1 MLANVKRSF
10 AAAVVLMLAL
20 PAAQAADYRAGEQYT
35 RLDKPVATAPAVVEF
50 FSFYCGPCYQF
61 AETYRVGSTVAQ
73 ALPADEKVTKYHVS
87 LMGKLGNELTEAWAV
102 ATVLGV
108 EDKIEGAMFDAV
120 QKQRAVNSAEDIQR
134 VFTAAGIDAA
144 TYENA
149 RHSLLV
155 KGLIAK
161 QNEAVKAF
169 EVRGTPSFYV
179 AGKYKIDNAGM
190 ASTSVEG
197 YAKEYAAVVRYLL
210 DTQP

>member
-1 MLANVKRSF
+1 M
-10 AAAVVLMLAL
+10 
-20 PAAQAADYRAGEQYT
+20 
-35 RLDKPVATAPAVVEF
+35 
-50 FSFYCGPCYQF
+50 
-61 AETYRVGSTVAQ
+61 
-73 ALPADEKVTKYHVS
+73 
-87 LMGKLGNELTEAWAV
+87 
-102 ATVLGV
+102 LGV
-108 EDKIEGAMFDAV
+108 EDKIEGAMFDAM
-120 QKQRAVNSAEDIQR
+120 QKQRAVNVAEDIQR

-190 ASTSVEG
+190 ASTRVEG

-210 DTQP
+210 DKQP

>member
-1 MLANVKRSF
+1 MSKPSI
-10 AAAVVLMLAL
+10 AVALLMLLL

-35 RLDKPVATAPAVVEF
+35 RLDKPVAAAPAVVEF

-61 AETYRVGSTVAQ
+61 AETYRVGSTVSQ
-73 ALPADEKVTKYHVS
+73 ALPAGTKLAKYHVG
-87 LMGKLGNELTEAWAV
+87 LMGKLGYELTEAWAV
-102 ATVLGV
+102 AMTLGI
-108 EDKIEGAMFDAV
+108 EDQIEGPLFEAV
-120 QKQRAVNSAEDIQR
+120 QKKRAINGVEDIQR
-134 VFTAAGIDAA
+134 VFAAAGVDAA

-155 KGLIAK
+155 KGLVAK
-161 QNEAVKAF
+161 QNEAVKALD
-169 EVRGTPSFYV
+169 VRATPSFYV

-190 ASTSVEG
+190 ASTRVDG

>member
-1 MLANVKRSF
+1 MLKRSI
-10 AAAVVLMLAL
+10 AAALLMLLL
-20 PAAQAADYRAGEQYT
+20 PAAHAADFRAGEQYT
-35 RLDKPVATAPAVVEF
+35 RLETPVAAAPAVVEF

-61 AETYRVGSTVAQ
+61 ADTYRVGSTVAQ
-73 ALPADEKVTKYHVS
+73 ALPAGVKLAKYHVG
-87 LMGKLGNELTEAWAV
+87 LMGKLGNELTEAWSV
-102 ATVLGV
+102 AMALGI
-108 EDKIEGAMFDAV
+108 EDKIEGPLFDAL
-120 QKQRAVNSAEDIQR
+120 QKKRAINSVEDIQR
-134 VFTAAGIDAA
+134 VFAAAGVDAA
-144 TYENA
+144 TYESA

-155 KGLIAK
+155 KGLTAK

-169 EVRGTPSFYV
+169 DVRGTPSFYV

>member
-1 MLANVKRSF
+1 M
-10 AAAVVLMLAL
+10 
-20 PAAQAADYRAGEQYT
+20 
-35 RLDKPVATAPAVVEF
+35 
-50 FSFYCGPCYQF
+50 
-61 AETYRVGSTVAQ
+61 AQ
-73 ALPADEKVTKYHVS
+73 ALPAGEKVTKYHVS

-120 QKQRAVNSAEDIQR
+120 QKQRAVNGADDIQR
-134 VFTAAGIDAA
+134 VFTAAASMPPP
-144 TYENA
+144 TNA

-197 YAKEYAAVVRYLL
+197 YAKEYAAVVRHLL

>member
-1 MLANVKRSF
+1 MLKPSI
-10 AAAVVLMLAL
+10 AVALLMLLL

-35 RLDKPVATAPAVVEF
+35 RLDKPVAAAPAVVEF

-61 AETYRVGSTVAQ
+61 AETYRVGSTVSQ
-73 ALPADEKVTKYHVS
+73 ALPTGTKLAKYHVG
-87 LMGKLGNELTEAWAV
+87 LMGKLGHELTEAWAV
-102 ATVLGV
+102 AMTLGI
-108 EDKIEGAMFDAV
+108 EDQIEGPLFEAV
-120 QKQRAVNSAEDIQR
+120 QKKRAINGVEDIQR
-134 VFTAAGIDAA
+134 VFAAAGVDAA

-155 KGLIAK
+155 KGLVAK
-161 QNEAVKAF
+161 QNEAVKALD
-169 EVRGTPSFYV
+169 VRATPSFYV

-190 ASTSVEG
+190 TSTRVDG

>member
-1 MLANVKRSF
+1 MLKPSI
-10 AAAVVLMLAL
+10 AVALLMLLL

-35 RLDKPVATAPAVVEF
+35 RLDKPVAAAPAVVEF

-61 AETYRVGSTVAQ
+61 AETYRVGSTVSQ
-73 ALPADEKVTKYHVS
+73 ALPTGTKLTKYHVG
-87 LMGKLGNELTEAWAV
+87 LMGKLGHELTEAWAV
-102 ATVLGV
+102 AMTLGI
-108 EDKIEGAMFDAV
+108 EDQIEGPLFEAV
-120 QKQRAVNSAEDIQR
+120 QKKRAINGVEDIQR
-134 VFTAAGIDAA
+134 VFAAAGVDAA

-155 KGLIAK
+155 KGLVAK
-161 QNEAVKAF
+161 QNEAVKALD
-169 EVRGTPSFYV
+169 VRATPSFYV

-190 ASTSVEG
+190 ASTRVDG

>member
-1 MLANVKRSF
+1 MKKIW
-10 AAAVVLMLAL
+10 LAL
-20 PAAQAADYRAGEQYT
+20 VGMVMAFSASAVQFSDGTQYVT
-35 RLDKPVATAPAVVEF
+35 LDKPVTGEPQVLEF

-61 AETYRVGSTVAQ
+61 ADTYRVGSTVAQ
-73 ALPADEKVTKYHVS
+73 ALPAGEKVTKYHVS
-87 LMGKLGNELTEAWAV
+87 LMGRLGNELTEAWAV

-120 QKQRAVNSAEDIQR
+120 QKQRAVNGADDIQR

-149 RHSLLV
+149 RQSLLV

-210 DTQP
+210 DKQP